1 MNVIMSSRGMRLLE
15 SFSKLVERREAVKL
29 YLAHE
34 LAKFFAVESQ
44 ILACALEPRER
55 AHVLETRVPGTHGCR
70 KLTRKQAL
78 HYTRVTRTRLSS
90 YL

>member
-1 MNVIMSSRGMRLLE
+1 MNVIVSSRGTRLLE

-34 LAKFFAVESQ
+34 LAKFFAVESR

-55 AHVLETRVPGTHGCR
+55 TRALETRVPVHAVAGD
-70 KLTRKQAL
+70 
-78 HYTRVTRTRLSS
+78 
-90 YL
+90 